1 MTAPARKS
9 QVQAIHQISR
19 TINYNDAGVAAGL
32 EVGTLPAGARALRTQ
47 VVVETGFNAA
57 TTNTIS
63 VGTTAG
69 GTDLVNATAA
79 GSAVLTTTAV
89 PAAKVVQA
97 ADTTIYATYAST
109 GAAATAGVATVIV
122 EYVAAVG

>member
-1 MTAPARKS
+1 MNGGRKS

-19 TINYNDAGVAAGL
+19 TFNFNDGGVAAGL
-32 EVGTLPAGARALRTQ
+32 LVGVLPAGARALRTQ
-47 VVVETGFNAA
+47 VITETAFNAG
-57 TTNTIS
+57 TTNTGS

-69 GTDLVNATAA
+69 GTDLVNATTLAA
-79 GSAVLTTTAV
+79 AALTTTAV

-97 ADTTIYATYAST
+97 ADQPIYFSYAQT
-109 GAAATAGVATVIV
+109 GGAATAGVATVIV